1 MGFINLDLDAIESYV
16 SNHLRLFLSMA
27 AGILVFVGIIAV
39 SVFFIALRGEEETMV
54 PEIRGKDLTSA
65 LLELQVKELYP
76 RIDLRYS
83 QTSADRGLILEQ
95 DPLPGTIVKAGRRIR
110 LVVSQGVMINRVE
123 NYLGRNIDEVRMEIQ
138 AMFASTPSPLLSL
151 KEPFMSEYSAEAPG
165 TILRQQPEPDADIS
179 GPTVLALVISRGPEN
194 TTIKVPALV
203 GLSLA
208 ETLEQ
213 IGHWGIDFTFTLRP
227 VREGETAE
235 TVVAQN
241 PAGNTMAASN
251 TRVAITMA
259 SPLSPEDGEVFGLFT
274 YAMPKNPYPH
284 LIRLEALLP
293 SGERIRLLS
302 VEYAGGELNVP
313 YHLPPGSILIL
324 SMLNREI
331 HRETVT
337 LPVESLSPDL

>member
-1 MGFINLDLDAIESYV
+1 MGFINLDLDAIEGYV
-16 SNHLRLFLSMA
+16 ANHLRLFLSMA

-54 PEIRGKDLTSA
+54 PELRGKDLTTA

-83 QTSADRGLILEQ
+83 QTSADKGLILEQ

-123 NYLGRNIDEVRMEIQ
+123 NYLGRNIDEVRVEIQ
-138 AMFASTPSPLLSL
+138 AMFAPALTPLLSL
-151 KEPFMSEYSAEAPG
+151 KEPFMYEYSAEAPG

-179 GPTVLALVISRGPEN
+179 GPTVLELVISRGPEN
-194 TTIKVPALV
+194 TMIKTPDFV

-213 IGHWGIDFTFTLRP
+213 IGHTGIDFTFSLRP
-227 VREGETAE
+227 VGEGETAE
-235 TVVAQN
+235 TVIAQT

-259 SPLSPEDGEVFGLFT
+259 SPLALEDGEVFGLFVYT
-274 YAMPKNPYPH
+274 MPKNPYPH

-313 YHLPPGSILIL
+313 YHLPPGSVLIL